1 MKDTKESRQHNY
13 ILYVFVHIK
22 VTNKHE
28 QSVISEV
35 RREGTLVGN
44 NVTWWTSSLLHLE
57 AKGVPVDYVKI
68 FAMSLRNELNYSF
81 KVPLKVNTREW
92 CRNDKKNNFKLSD
105 IKKHVLKSKQSYP
118 TKNISSQPRTGD
130 AYGASAKILLEMS
143 YENN

>member
-1 MKDTKESRQHNY
+1 M
-13 ILYVFVHIK
+13 
-22 VTNKHE
+22 HE

-81 KVPLKVNTREW
+81 KVPLKVNTRE
-92 CRNDKKNNFKLSD
+92 
-105 IKKHVLKSKQSYP
+105 
-118 TKNISSQPRTGD
+118 
-130 AYGASAKILLEMS
+130 
-143 YENN
+143 